1 MKKETYEA
9 LKLVID
15 RLEDFYLYR
24 EIPIEN
30 DDNLKIVKDW
40 VDEVENIDN
49 PSKKHKSKVLKEF
62 RKTFPIGKR
71 EYIVDEGTYNPKL
84 ILFLNSI
91 IDNKINY

>member
-49 PSKKHKSKVLKEF
+49 PSKNTRAK
-62 RKTFPIGKR
+62 
-71 EYIVDEGTYNPKL
+71 Y
-84 ILFLNSI
+84 
-91 IDNKINY
+91 